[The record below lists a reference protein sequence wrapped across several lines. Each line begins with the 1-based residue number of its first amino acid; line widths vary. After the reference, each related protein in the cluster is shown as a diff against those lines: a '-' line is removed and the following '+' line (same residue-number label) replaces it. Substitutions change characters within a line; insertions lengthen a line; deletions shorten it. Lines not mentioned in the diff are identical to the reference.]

1 MPSSPGAQPVDPPV
15 VSCSTPPETE
25 AIAAYPI
32 ADDGSGAKDDPPALA
47 AHAVVRFSATPEPG
61 WEESVCELFSA
72 GRANFAVA
80 VARIPDASDASLC
93 DVPVEPTPSLALV
106 ADSVDVSVSIEVVSM
121 DVPCSDMRVMRG
133 KKRAYLYSANVMTD
147 SYARWSFLANE
158 GDDVVTCS
166 LVVSGERGRRRGD
179 VRGMRARRVACVSSS
194 DARNVARKR
203 ALPVLGR
210 TRCRAVLSGALSG
223 NVLRYSVCGGVERRR
238 VLLFDHAS
246 LPSASPALGR
256 VHLCPALRE
265 AVVVEAS
272 EGGSSKTSKGRKSE
286 RPKVVESERQSV
298 LEAGAA
304 DAAAAS
310 AAPFSSPTAADR
322 GRRGRL
328 SRRSDRSGQGIRR
341 LDSPGFRPS
350 RTAGM

>member
-1 MPSSPGAQPVDPPV
+1 MWEERLEELMREDAIGGHGREEGALPVEDEVASGAAYAYVRDALSALVEEVRACSADSRLVVPAPPDSAEVEIEDMPSSPGAQPADSFV

-32 ADDGSGAKDDPPALA
+32 ADDGSGAKDDPLALA

-158 GDDVVTCS
+158 GDDVVTFVECVREESRVYPRPMRATSLENEPFLFSGEHVAELFSQVCS
-166 LVVSGERGRRRGD
+166 LE
-179 VRGMRARRVACVSSS
+179 ACS
-194 DARNVARKR
+194 DIA
-203 ALPVLGR
+203 
-210 TRCRAVLSGALSG
+210 C
-223 NVLRYSVCGGVERRR
+223 
-238 VLLFDHAS
+238 
-246 LPSASPALGR
+246 
-256 VHLCPALRE
+256 
-265 AVVVEAS
+265 VEAS
-272 EGGSSKTSKGRKSE
+272 NGDVYYYSTTHLSPRRAQRLAEYT
-286 RPKVVESERQSV
+286 SV
-298 LEAGAA
+298 LRFEK
-304 DAAAAS
+304 
-310 AAPFSSPTAADR
+310 P
-322 GRRGRL
+322 
-328 SRRSDRSGQGIRR
+328 
-341 LDSPGFRPS
+341 
-350 RTAGM
+350 